1 LQERRIALAEGRLV
15 PQDLLGILPTAA
27 AAAADIKA

>member
-15 PQDLLGILPTAA
+15 PEDLLGILLIA